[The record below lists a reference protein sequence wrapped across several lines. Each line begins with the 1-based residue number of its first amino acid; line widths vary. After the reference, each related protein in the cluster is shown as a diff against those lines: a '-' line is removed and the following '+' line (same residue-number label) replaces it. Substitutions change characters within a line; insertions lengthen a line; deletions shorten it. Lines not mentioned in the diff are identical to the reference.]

1 VVKESFPSSAHP
13 LWISCAT
20 ARRGFHGGAGDGGRS
35 PDRHNN
41 GNDYSNI
48 NLLRYFNS
56 YNHANRLHRNH
67 HGDQHNNR
75 DDNGNLDG
83 LHHDND
89 GPDHI
94 RNLHGHSD
102 FNSLHNENEHLLHDN
117 VHDHNSHLDLNVVHH
132 HDNKYDYTL

>member
-1 VVKESFPSSAHP
+1 VAD
-13 LWISCAT
+13 
-20 ARRGFHGGAGDGGRS
+20 DGGRS

-41 GNDYSNI
+41 GNDYGNI

-83 LHHDND
+83 LRHDND